1 MQTQNIDIHLHD
13 IKPIL
18 EIKEYSFYY
27 FLGCSLLLVVLF
39 IGITY
44 LIYKY
49 IKNKNRFNIK
59 KHHLKLLEAIDTT
72 NPKKAA
78 YDITLYGATFKD
90 ESPRH
95 EQMYSNLISRLEEF
109 KYKKQVEPL
118 SDEALSYFELY
129 KEMCHV

>member
-27 FLGCSLLLVVLF
+27 FLGGSLLSLIFFMGV
-39 IGITY
+39 IY

-49 IKNKNRFNIK
+49 LKNKNKFNIK
-59 KHHLKLLEAIDTT
+59 KYHLELLRNIDIT

-78 YDITLYGATFKD
+78 YEITLYGVTFKD
-90 ESPRH
+90 DSSRH
-95 EQMYSNLISRLEEF
+95 EQIYNNLISTLEPF
-109 KYKKQVEPL
+109 KYKKHVKPL
-118 SDEALSYFELY
+118 SDEALNYFELY